1 MTLLDFQTMRRGSEK
16 ERKRTNTITNYKLL
30 TAKFCQ
36 TKKIDLLLLSH
47 LQFIILCNMCLLLY
61 PPEMYFCFTDASYDP
76 QMKCFSCYCFS
87 CYPYGI
93 ENEFE
98 QTIQIIV
105 NIKSTLHYNNV
116 TICTDCES
124 GINEFQ
130 NDRISMI
137 HIKGHTKKLNRD
149 DIGLIFRDV
158 DKLARKKLRQ
168 IRKER

>member
-1 MTLLDFQTMRRGSEK
+1 MEL
-16 ERKRTNTITNYKLL
+16 TNVLN
-30 TAKFCQ
+30 
-36 TKKIDLLLLSH
+36 
-47 LQFIILCNMCLLLY
+47 
-61 PPEMYFCFTDASYDP
+61 P
-76 QMKCFSCYCFS
+76 
-87 CYPYGI
+87 
-93 ENEFE
+93 
-98 QTIQIIV
+98 
-105 NIKSTLHYNNV
+105 HYNITMFI

-137 HIKGHTKKLNRD
+137 HIKGHTKKFNRD